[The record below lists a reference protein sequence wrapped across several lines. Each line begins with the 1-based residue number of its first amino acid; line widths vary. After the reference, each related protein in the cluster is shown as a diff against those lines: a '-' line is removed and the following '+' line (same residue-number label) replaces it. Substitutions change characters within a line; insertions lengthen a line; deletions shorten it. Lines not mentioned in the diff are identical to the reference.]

1 MLAPVWSTPQ
11 AHGEWVESWWPY
23 GARLPVH
30 TDESGVFTK
39 KNFANRGKRS
49 MRIRTRLIFFGRQ
62 RVSWQSRFAGNA

>member
-11 AHGEWVESWWPY
+11 AHGELFEPWLPY

-30 TDESGVFTK
+30 TDEYGVFTK
-39 KNFANRGKRS
+39 KNSANRGGRS

-62 RVSWQSRFAGNA
+62 HVSWQLRLAGNA